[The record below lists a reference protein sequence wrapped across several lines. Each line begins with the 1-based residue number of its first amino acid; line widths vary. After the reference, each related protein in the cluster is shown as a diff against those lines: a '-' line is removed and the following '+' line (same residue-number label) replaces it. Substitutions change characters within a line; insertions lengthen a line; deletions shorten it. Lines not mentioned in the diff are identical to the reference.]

1 MKLTAKTD
9 LEVPAAAV
17 FATLIDHPAWE
28 REAVRNGVEIQRPAD
43 APAMGVGAEWRIRG
57 HFRGKARKVQIRV
70 EELTQDQR
78 IGLGIDSPSV
88 EGTTRLEVMA
98 LSARRSRLRVDL
110 EVKAASQEAAED
122 IVAHLTEEKINAEL
136 ILSGLPAAELVSDPH
151 VVSPEDDGSDKGV
164 SSPDTAPKPKHHHI
178 PHPHPDLSHHAR
190 HAPQP
195 HWKMPGGIWRHHE
208 MQQPKHDP
216 TKLEKLGVNVDG
228 VGGVYRAFAV
238 PFFDETQVFR
248 EKVVHEGTSLAR
260 MCSVCQLVSVSPY
273 S

>member
-110 EVKAASQEAAED
+110 EVKPKTLAAR
-122 IVAHLTEEKINAEL
+122 LFINTMRLAKGRVQARFETRL
-136 ILSGLPAAELVSDPH
+136 GQLGARIKDRYDRRQSLV
-151 VVSPEDDGSDKGV
+151 
-164 SSPDTAPKPKHHHI
+164 
-178 PHPHPDLSHHAR
+178 
-190 HAPQP
+190 
-195 HWKMPGGIWRHHE
+195 
-208 MQQPKHDP
+208 
-216 TKLEKLGVNVDG
+216 
-228 VGGVYRAFAV
+228 
-238 PFFDETQVFR
+238 
-248 EKVVHEGTSLAR
+248 
-260 MCSVCQLVSVSPY
+260 
-273 S
+273 